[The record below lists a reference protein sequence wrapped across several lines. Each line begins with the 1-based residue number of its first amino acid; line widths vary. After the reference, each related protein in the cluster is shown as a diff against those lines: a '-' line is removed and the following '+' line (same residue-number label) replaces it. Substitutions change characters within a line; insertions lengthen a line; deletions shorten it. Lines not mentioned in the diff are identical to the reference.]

1 MYCDNKNGRKLI
13 IWIFVLFCSMGAPY
27 HSLAQNSGKKFLVR
41 QISFEGNK
49 KTKSSRLLREV
60 IVQVGDSLTLKQ
72 ITKKLQISKEQIN
85 NIGLFT
91 DVTANLFFD
100 EENQNNVRLHFAVKE
115 GLFFIPI
122 PIIELADRNFNV
134 WWTEHDRDI
143 KFLNLGMNL
152 KLRNISGNADQ
163 LDVLGQWGY
172 DRKFIVNY
180 KSPYFDAERKWNF
193 DFRTYYASNK
203 ELIYNTLNGDPQY
216 LRDDD
221 QFLRSRF
228 ESSISFR
235 YRPAQNSTYK
245 LSFGYFYN
253 TIADEVF
260 EANPDYFTGEAE
272 QRYAQIKLQYTLEKR
287 NNKYLA
293 TDGWYVLGYMAKNG
307 IGNSDQLKS
316 WELGADVFYYH
327 LLNEYWSWNHGI
339 ILRGHYTRENYPYYD
354 LYKLGGDSEY
364 IRGYEYYQ
372 IQGSNLGVFKTS
384 LMRKFLDRKLNLG
397 KAMPF
402 TNYKE
407 MDTKLFLSMNLDYG
421 YVFDEYFYTSSFVN
435 RNLWGGG
442 IGLNVLLYNKFSC
455 SFEASLN
462 QRKEVGLFFHLNRNF

>member
-1 MYCDNKNGRKLI
+1 MYFDLKKRWGVI
-13 IWIFVLFCSMGAPY
+13 VWIVILVSGMGAP
-27 HSLAQNSGKKFLVR
+27 LPGIAQNSPKKYLVR

-49 KTKSSRLLREV
+49 KTQSKRLLREV
-60 IVQVGDSLTLKQ
+60 VVHVGDSLTLKQ
-72 ITKKLQISKEQIN
+72 ITSKLQKSKDHIN

-91 DVTANLFFD
+91 DVTTNLYFD
-100 EENQNNVRLHFAVKE
+100 EENENNVRLLFTVKE

-134 WWTEHDRDI
+134 WWTEHNRDI
-143 KFLNLGMNL
+143 KFLNLGLNL

-163 LDVLGQWGY
+163 LAVLGQWGY
-172 DRKFIVNY
+172 DRKFIVDY
-180 KSPYFDAERKWNF
+180 KSPYFDAGRKWNF
-193 DFRTYYASNK
+193 DFRAYYASNK
-203 ELIYNTLNGDPQY
+203 ELIYSTQEGDPQY

-221 QFLRSRF
+221 QFLRSRL
-228 ESSISFR
+228 ETGMSFN
-235 YRPAQNSTYK
+235 YRPAQNSFYK

-260 EANPDYFTGEAE
+260 EVSPDYFKGSAE
-272 QRYAQIKLQYTLEKR
+272 QRYGQIKLEYTLEKR

-293 TDGWYVLGYMAKNG
+293 TDGWYLLGSLARNG
-307 IGNSDQLKS
+307 IVNSDQLKS
-316 WELGADVFYYH
+316 WELAADVFYYH
-327 LLNEYWSWNHGI
+327 LFNEYWSWNHGL
-339 ILRGHYTRENYPYYD
+339 ILRGHFSRENYPYYD
-354 LYKLGGDSEY
+354 LYQLGGDPEY

-372 IQGSNLGVFKTS
+372 IEGSSLGVYKTS
-384 LMRKFLDRKLNLG
+384 FMRKIFDRKVNLG
-397 KAMPF
+397 KLMPF

-407 MDTKLFLSMNLDYG
+407 MDTKFFLSLNLDYG
-421 YVFDEYFYTSSFVN
+421 YVFDDYYKTSNFVN

-462 QRKEVGLFFHLNRNF
+462 QRNEVGFFFHLNRNF